1 MFIEKKSFLYV
12 FSMKKAKVLRNMVT
26 EKIAFT
32 FVRFLSN
39 QSNSN
44 ENIWKILQG

>member
-1 MFIEKKSFLYV
+1 MI
-12 FSMKKAKVLRNMVT
+12 T

-39 QSNSN
+39 QSNGN
-44 ENIWKILQG
+44 ENHWKILQG